1 MTKRKPINQTTH
13 KEKKRASTKAG
24 KPPKNRSKKAEK
36 KGFDP
41 NSPGWIYGLHAAH
54 AAIGNTSRKI
64 ERIVATA
71 NGARELKNPPCG
83 VDILSPK
90 EIDRLLPDGAVHQ
103 GLAILTAPLP
113 LMSLEDRLDTLEG
126 KPKSTLIVLDQ
137 VTDPHNVGA
146 ILRTAAAFGADAL
159 ITTERHAP
167 ALTGVLTKTA
177 CGGAE
182 HVPYIQVPNLARA
195 MEAIAEAGYFRLGLA
210 SEAEL
215 NLSDRT
221 ATDRT
226 ALILGAEG
234 PGLRR
239 LTREHCDQ
247 LVKLPTKEPIS
258 SLNVSNAAAVALYEL
273 GS

>member
-1 MTKRKPINQTTH
+1 MTKRKPINQTST
-13 KEKKRASTKAG
+13 KEKKRPSTRGG
-24 KPPKNRSKKAEK
+24 KPSKNRGKRPERSS
-36 KGFDP
+36 FDP
-41 NSPGWIYGLHAAH
+41 NSPSWIYGLHAAH
-54 AAIGNTSRKI
+54 AAIGNKSRRI
-64 ERIVATA
+64 DRIVATP
-71 NGARELKNPPCG
+71 NGARDLKLDPSRIETLP
-83 VDILSPK
+83 PK

-103 GLAILTAPLP
+103 GLAVLAAPLP
-113 LMSLEDRLDTLEG
+113 AISLDDRLDVLSD
-126 KPKSTLIVLDQ
+126 KPKSTLVILDQ

-167 ALTGVLTKTA
+167 PLTGVLAKTA

-195 MEAIAEAGYFRLGLA
+195 MEAIADAGYFRLGLA
-210 SEAEL
+210 GEAEL
-215 NLSDRT
+215 NLRDRT
-221 ATDRT
+221 AMDRT
-226 ALILGAEG
+226 ALVLGAEG

-247 LVKLPTKEPIS
+247 LVKLPTQEPIS

-273 GS
+273 G